1 MLYKY
6 KNKKKSTLVKVN
18 ITLAVL
24 IVVSF
29 LGSLLLSNHG
39 VNQSYM
45 FAKSMTEYQ
54 ALQTDHQKLLNRVA
68 ELQSPN
74 RLVAETGRLRL
85 VKATDVAYVS
95 TGGAVA
101 LNR

>member
-1 MLYKY
+1 MLYKN
-6 KNKKKSTLVKVN
+6 KNKKRSTLIKVN
-18 ITLAVL
+18 STLAVL
-24 IVVSF
+24 IVISY
-29 LGSLLLSNHG
+29 LGSLLLANHG
-39 VNQSYM
+39 ANQSYM
-45 FAKSMTEYQ
+45 FAKSFTEYQ
-54 ALQTDHQKLLNRVA
+54 TLQSEHQKTLNRVA

-74 RLVAETGRLRL
+74 RLVTETGRLRL